1 MSPCQ
6 IDSADGGL
14 RASPSTLPHVS
25 SFMSSKHLYQ
35 FPLGLYLSHASS
47 VATLLGSQ
55 PVSIVWM
62 SEGLDR
68 LEYLAASWVLT
79 GTTIREE
86 VLSNDYAAVKA
97 SD

>member
-25 SFMSSKHLYQ
+25 SCMSSKHLYQ

-55 PVSIVWM
+55 PVWM

>member
-1 MSPCQ
+1 
-6 IDSADGGL
+6 
-14 RASPSTLPHVS
+14 
-25 SFMSSKHLYQ
+25 
-35 FPLGLYLSHASS
+35 
-47 VATLLGSQ
+47 
-55 PVSIVWM
+55 
-62 SEGLDR
+62 LDR

>member
-1 MSPCQ
+1 
-6 IDSADGGL
+6 
-14 RASPSTLPHVS
+14 
-25 SFMSSKHLYQ
+25 MSSKHLYQ